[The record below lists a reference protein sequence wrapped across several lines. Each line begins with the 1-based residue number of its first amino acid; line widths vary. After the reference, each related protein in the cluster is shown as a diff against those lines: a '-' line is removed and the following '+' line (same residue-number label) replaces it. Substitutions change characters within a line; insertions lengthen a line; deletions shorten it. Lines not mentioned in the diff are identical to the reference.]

1 MPQTPPL
8 PLPSRLPAELL
19 LEEEAAR
26 YALLR
31 RLAPAIRHDL
41 LGEFQPI
48 GMLSAIMDRR
58 LQDASPNLLQLR
70 ENSTAL
76 GQLSRT
82 AASAFSDLFG
92 WIAPKKDAT
101 TALGPGVRDCLAVLA
116 TEFRF
121 RGVQIVNDVGELPVS
136 LRLAALRSV
145 LPAALIAL
153 SDQRTEAADLQLRAQ
168 QQGADLRL
176 SAVLRPAERPADN
189 GPVTEYRALRWRDVQ
204 VLAQAEAV
212 GFRQTADTF
221 ELTFTA
227 LS

>member
-1 MPQTPPL
+1 MSQTPPL
-8 PLPSRLPAELL
+8 PLPSSSPDKLL

-31 RLAPAIRHDL
+31 HLAPAIRHDL

-58 LQDASPNLLQLR
+58 LQDAAPNLAQLR
-70 ENSTAL
+70 ENSAAL

-82 AASAFSDLFG
+82 AASTLSDLFG
-92 WIAPKKDAT
+92 WMIPKKDAVT
-101 TALGPGVRDCLAVLA
+101 GLGPGVRDCLSLLT

-121 RGVQIVNDVGELPVS
+121 RGLQIVNDVGELPVS

-153 SDQRTEAADLQLRAQ
+153 SSQRTGAADVRLRAQ
-168 QQGADLRL
+168 QQGAHIRL
-176 SAVLRPAERPADN
+176 SAVLSPAERPADS
-189 GPVTEYRALRWRDVQ
+189 GPFTEYRALRWRDVQ

-212 GFRQTADTF
+212 GFMQTADTF